1 MPGITLLNG
10 YSQDWTTWPSARR
23 SRSTRSPAARRSCSR
38 SPGGCGLGA
47 LDAAKEHQA
56 YGIGVDADQ
65 SFLGPHVITSALKRV
80 DSAVFL
86 TIQSIVDGT
95 WQGGR
100 NQTYGLADDGV
111 GLGKT
116 GSDVPLAA
124 TEAVDAAPE
133 DRRRRDFSTS

>member
-1 MPGITLLNG
+1 M
-10 YSQDWTTWPSARR
+10 
-23 SRSTRSPAARRSCSR
+23 
-38 SPGGCGLGA
+38 
-47 LDAAKEHQA
+47 
-56 YGIGVDADQ
+56 
-65 SFLGPHVITSALKRV
+65 ITSALKRV

-116 GSDVPLAA
+116 GPDVPPAA
-124 TEAVDAAPE
+124 TEAVDAARQKIAGGEISDIPTTV
-133 DRRRRDFSTS
+133 S